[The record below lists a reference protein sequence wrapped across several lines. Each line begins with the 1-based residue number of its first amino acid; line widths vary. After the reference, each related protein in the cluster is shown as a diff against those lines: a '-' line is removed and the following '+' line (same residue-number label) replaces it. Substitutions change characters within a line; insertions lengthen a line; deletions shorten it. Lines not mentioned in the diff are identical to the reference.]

1 MELINLFY
9 HYLFGVSR
17 KFTKDKG
24 EKKHEQQIKIQRDSD
39 LQCTHDVG
47 RRMEPFGIQELPAE
61 KTAGKQKRKI
71 DLSKYVKFKK
81 KGQLLR
87 PSTYLYMALIH
98 LGAVFKNFVFGE

>member
-39 LQCTHDVG
+39 LQRTHDVG
-47 RRMEPFGIQELPAE
+47 RRMEPPGIQELPAE
-61 KTAGKQKRKI
+61 KTAGK
-71 DLSKYVKFKK
+71 
-81 KGQLLR
+81 
-87 PSTYLYMALIH
+87 
-98 LGAVFKNFVFGE
+98 